1 MSKSITATISAKVK
15 VSSDKPDEYPN
26 GYIDVVPTDGFRN
39 ANGDQFDTASLR
51 WPLAEGG
58 YTTSAEL
65 GSKELDIPAFKDHSR
80 TVDDMIGGV
89 RQATW
94 DDETKSPVLRIGLT
108 SLERGQEIRTLAQ
121 EGFISHN
128 VSLTYSTDED
138 DFTYKDGVIYDANID
153 EVSIVWKGANRDA
166 RVLTVASKN
175 DNEDKEDKKMPKPT
189 KEAAKLTLDEAEI
202 KAIADQVKA
211 AMSDEDKDAPN
222 TPDESKQDEDKEADK
237 TAGKED
243 KMIKTD
249 KSAGEAIA
257 AAKTAASEQKAP
269 ESVNVS
275 KAGDKMDKV
284 ELTAAQF
291 VAYVNRDTEKL
302 AQLNKVALAT
312 YGDRKMAAIVQTSTP
327 ASGGVLVPSAELLA
341 DVYSSLG
348 TYSAVAADLRV
359 ITLEQGDS
367 LDVAD
372 LVKDVVVSEVAAE
385 GGSKSVTAPEFG
397 TTKLTVREFAGIA
410 IVTKKLVRQAAINVY
425 DLLRDSFAR
434 AIARKRAEMALT
446 DAKSGIIKNTG
457 VVKVQRAGVAITYA
471 DIKHLPYKVAGTAA
485 SGGKY
490 YLSREALEAIDTE
503 VDKDGRP
510 LDSIK
515 SMDDQLSGTFKNGYR
530 FVVEDALSGTDAE
543 VIFGNM
549 SRYGILLRQAG
560 VEDQTFDTGEVKDGA
575 TTHNLLQ
582 ENKLAERVAFY
593 ETVGFPVPS
602 AFAISVKKG

>member
-175 DNEDKEDKKMPKPT
+175 DNEDKEDK
-189 KEAAKLTLDEAEI
+189 
-202 KAIADQVKA
+202 
-211 AMSDEDKDAPN
+211 
-222 TPDESKQDEDKEADK
+222 
-237 TAGKED
+237 
-243 KMIKTD
+243 MIKTD
-249 KSAGEAIA
+249 KSAGEAIT

-291 VAYVNRDTEKL
+291 VAYVNRDTEEL
-302 AQLNKVALAT
+302 ARLNKVALAT

-327 ASGGVLVPSAELLA
+327 ASGGALVPSAELLA

-385 GGSKSVTAPEFG
+385 GDSKSVTAPKFG

-410 IVTKKLVRQAAINVY
+410 IVTKKLVRQAAVNVY

-446 DAKSGIIKNTG
+446 DTKSGIIKNAG
-457 VVKVQRAGVAITYA
+457 VVKVQRADVAITYA

-560 VEDQTFDTGEVKDGA
+560 VEDQTFNTGEVKDGA